1 MLLFYACAPVL
12 LCWQS
17 LVNGAEGDPNLKLSE
32 SEGSSPDYDDYLSLL
47 NKEYE
52 YLDQQKEK
60 LNDYLPPVFDWI
72 SEAKTDL
79 TEALGGITTE
89 IDEILNIGVENVGK
103 SLEGL
108 IDQDESLDTGEN
120 GQEKCLETGTD
131 GSSHD
136 LRPEMLNDKGDY
148 DDEYERTSR
157 ALEYEYYVP
166 YYYPVYPYYP
176 RTYTP
181 ITYYPEVVPL
191 AVPAQGVSGE
201 CLVPVQ
207 QVIPVKGEVTIART
221 FTGGCFNLQD
231 VCPVDIIDDLVSVTA
246 CGDGNDDNGCDGNVP
261 ISAVTPVS
269 GQFTVTATYG
279 DGVINFPALSSEVSE
294 PPCCDGSGPED
305 SVVAPVTGQVTISAA
320 FDECGAMCLQS
331 PEVPVSSIVTKDQ
344 NIAVVPSIEV
354 RGKVPAHGQVTI
366 TTQF

>member
-157 ALEYEYYVP
+157 ALEYES
-166 YYYPVYPYYP
+166 
-176 RTYTP
+176 
-181 ITYYPEVVPL
+181 
-191 AVPAQGVSGE
+191 QGVSGE